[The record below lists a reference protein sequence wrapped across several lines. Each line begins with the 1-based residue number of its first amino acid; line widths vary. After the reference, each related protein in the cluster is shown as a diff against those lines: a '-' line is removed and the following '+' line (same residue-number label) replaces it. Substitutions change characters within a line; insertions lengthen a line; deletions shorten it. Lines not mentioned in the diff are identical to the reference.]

1 MQEDRFYDKLVGQIE
16 ERSQAKEELARQ
28 LSQLQG
34 QLSVLEDE
42 LKELECALSVYNR
55 LTDTATCSYPDPVSP
70 AREYTKATIAD
81 ICADIMIEAGG
92 HARVRDLIA
101 SLQQAGKLTSRDS
114 KVAHATLL
122 KSLQRDN
129 RFERI
134 KRGVF
139 GLKESTS

>member
-1 MQEDRFYDKLVGQIE
+1 MQENSFYDKLVKQIE
-16 ERSQAKEELARQ
+16 DKSQAKEELARH

-55 LTDTATCSYPDPVSP
+55 LTGAATTSYPEPVSP
-70 AREYTKATIAD
+70 TRESAKATIAD

-101 SLQQAGKLTSRDS
+101 NLQQAGKLTSRDS

-122 KSLQRDN
+122 KSLQRDA

-139 GLKESTS
+139 GLKEGIS

>member
-1 MQEDRFYDKLVGQIE
+1 MQEDSFYDKLVGQIGE
-16 ERSQAKEELARQ
+16 KSQAREKIGRQ

-55 LTDTATCSYPDPVSP
+55 LTGTATTSYPDPVSP
-70 AREYTKATIAD
+70 AKESAKATIAD
-81 ICADIMIEAGG
+81 ICADIMIEVGG
-92 HARVRDLIA
+92 HARVRDLITR
-101 SLQQAGKLTSRDS
+101 LQQAGKLTSKDS

-122 KSLQRDN
+122 KSLQRDT

-139 GLKESTS
+139 GLK